1 MSGSQNGEH
10 RSLEVD
16 SAVEEQA
23 LINDCEEQVGYD
35 DGIDEDLEEN
45 SSLYQL
51 DDIHYSRDETISAVR
66 QFYTFLS
73 KMYIDESD
81 ILEPPEGGWP
91 HVENLR
97 CMGKTDEVYE
107 LLRHLPYLRNKHP
120 EAEDGTTPC
129 VAPCA
134 TSSVGGAGT
143 KVTPGSVWFR
153 PDMDWGHSLRQASE
167 PYELVE
173 EGSIPPS
180 VVGLTY
186 NRWRDDKYFLLDTV
200 RGIVHWYEP
209 MGEIILQPGC
219 PPSLSDDL
227 YEGAPEKEWE
237 WRAEHWAWTVPD
249 LFAIL
254 RRQFE
259 ELNFVPLGPRN
270 VAEVFNANPGR
281 CTDTGGY
288 LSNAEIA
295 EIIRKG
301 DGAQTFHDGNS
312 NTDVMLYKGDYVSYM
327 TDTTKITRRSDWQGL
342 NFAGTTDWALDL
354 QNFGADDMNTP
365 PICQRMPAGMD
376 APWGKT

>member
-23 LINDCEEQVGYD
+23 LINDWEEQVGYD

-129 VAPCA
+129 VAPP
-134 TSSVGGAGT
+134 VPLHQLGGAGT
-143 KVTPGSVWFR
+143 KIWFR

-227 YEGAPEKEWE
+227 YEGAPEKELE

-270 VAEVFNANPGR
+270 VAEVFSMRDDNRAVITAVQKIYRQHGWPDLAN
-281 CTDTGGY
+281 Y
-288 LSNAEIA
+288 
-295 EIIRKG
+295 RKE
-301 DGAQTFHDGNS
+301 DCLRAVRRAMRDDFSEFIKRWTEE
-312 NTDVMLYKGDYVSYM
+312 DYE
-327 TDTTKITRRSDWQGL
+327 D
-342 NFAGTTDWALDL
+342 
-354 QNFGADDMNTP
+354 
-365 PICQRMPAGMD
+365 
-376 APWGKT
+376 